1 MTLPIHTTN
10 FNVMKFL
17 ILPLLVLCSLIS
29 RAEGVPT
36 IYDSMPSKG
45 KYEFFKSNSYGV
57 NLDVINL
64 YESNK
69 SGKILVAC
77 LNGAYI
83 FYMKADWDLPIRSE
97 ADAKSFA
104 DKSCKEFEGR
114 VLVGYGMYATRRY

>member
-1 MTLPIHTTN
+1 MN
-10 FNVMKFL
+10 FIKFFSAS
-17 ILPLLVLCSLIS
+17 CSFFCSFFLM
-29 RAEGVPT
+29 AEGVPT
-36 IYDSMPSKG
+36 IYDSIPSKG

-69 SGKILVAC
+69 TGKILVAC

-97 ADAKSFA
+97 ADAKSYA

-114 VLVGYGMYATRRY
+114 ILVGYGMYATRRY

>member
-1 MTLPIHTTN
+1 
-10 FNVMKFL
+10 MKFL
-17 ILPLLVLCSLIS
+17 ILPMLVFCSLIS

-36 IYDSMPSKG
+36 IYDSIPSKG

-69 SGKILVAC
+69 TGKILVAC

-83 FYMKADWDLPIRSE
+83 FYMKADWDLLIRSE
-97 ADAKSFA
+97 ADAKSYA

-114 VLVGYGMYATRRY
+114 ILVSYGMYVTRRY